1 MNTRPLPH
9 DLDAER
15 ALIGALMINPNA
27 INDIRPILKSG
38 DIYRDENRI
47 LFDTLL
53 DMHERG
59 LPLDPI
65 TVQDE
70 LEKQPHPKHGNAL
83 IAIGG
88 FAEITRHFQY
98 VPTALH
104 ATRYAQIVAEHGARR
119 RLLWTSEQIT
129 EATYKEEPL
138 DLIRQKA
145 DRWLGQSTP
154 MVARTVDH
162 IGAALEGMLE
172 KQAQIESGES
182 QFFLPC
188 ALQSM
193 ERAFGG
199 YARGECTVL
208 SAPTG
213 EGKTALALQEF
224 LDKARRDYS
233 AVYVSTEVYAHVLTE
248 RLVSHQGQINYD
260 QIRRGFNP
268 HNTDLPAARGTIE
281 DYKRD
286 RDDAIEKLFKR
297 PLHVM
302 APVMDFTSRRVTRP
316 DLTPGGIRAAL
327 RSYAEKQPLDF
338 VVVDYLTNLELDLGR
353 SSSDRS
359 LIVEAALRTLREMAI
374 ELGAALLVV
383 AQLTREAARE
393 REPRLHHLEQSTGI
407 EKGSDNVWLM
417 YAPDSDNNHIRTI
430 LGAKGRNVGK
440 SKVNDIHFNGA
451 TQTFTDEHSRLL
463 DNPGS
468 GW

>member
-1 MNTRPLPH
+1 MITKPLPH

-15 ALIGALMINPNA
+15 ALIGSLMIDPRA
-27 INDIRPILKSG
+27 IDEIRPILKSG
-38 DIYRDENRI
+38 DIYRDENRV

-53 DMHERG
+53 DMHGRG
-59 LPLDPI
+59 LPLDPV

-70 LEKQPHPKHGNAL
+70 LEKAGNL
-83 IAIGG
+83 EKIGG

-104 ATRYAQIVAEHGARR
+104 AAQYAAIVAEHGKRR
-119 RLLWTSEQIT
+119 RQAWTGERLIEGAHDPTVSPEQ
-129 EATYKEEPL
+129 L
-138 DLIRQKA
+138 RVKA
-145 DRWLGQSTP
+145 EKWLAQSTP

-172 KQAQIESGES
+172 KQSQIESGES

-188 ALQSM
+188 ALESM

-224 LDKARRDYS
+224 LDKARRGY
-233 AVYVSTEVYAHVLTE
+233 AAAYVSTEVYAHVLTE
-248 RLVSHQGQINYD
+248 RLVSHDGQINYD
-260 QIRRGFNP
+260 QIRKGFNP
-268 HNTDLPAARGTIE
+268 HHVELPAARLTYD
-281 DYKRD
+281 DYRRD
-286 RDDAIEKLFKR
+286 RDASIERLFKR
-297 PLHVM
+297 PLHIM

-316 DLTPGGIRAAL
+316 DLTPSGIRAAL
-327 RSYAEKQPLDF
+327 RSYAEKQPIDF
-338 VVVDYLTNLELDLGR
+338 VVVDYLTNLDMELGR
-353 SSSDRS
+353 GSADRS
-359 LIVEAALRTLREMAI
+359 LIVESALRTLREMAI

-417 YAPDSDNNHIRTI
+417 YAPDADAAHVRTI
-430 LGAKGRNVGK
+430 LGAKGRNVSKGK
-440 SKVNDIHFNGA
+440 VDGIVFDGP
-451 TQTFTDEHSRLL
+451 TQTFTDEYSRRL
-463 DNPGS
+463 NEF
-468 GW
+468 